1 MNGKSTTLFQP
12 SNKMHPVN
20 NIIQMGNDFG
30 FLISFNTWALAFPCF
45 AIVTTDKQICH
56 MQFLDTTCIHQWCN
70 IFTNAF

>member
-30 FLISFNTWALAFPCF
+30 FLISFNTRALVFPSF

-56 MQFLDTTCIHQWCN
+56 M
-70 IFTNAF
+70 

>member
-20 NIIQMGNDFG
+20 NIIQMGNYFG
-30 FLISFNTWALAFPCF
+30 FLISFNTWALAFPSF

-56 MQFLDTTCIHQWCN
+56 MQLRGF
-70 IFTNAF
+70 